1 MWKLWFLS
9 FKAQETYQDKNTN
22 TVQPLLVY
30 WVLNHTT
37 MQSNH
42 TTHPLKKS
50 TKLSIRD
57 VMIFL
62 ISILMLYFF
71 GRPLF
76 RSITNA
82 KLTISIQQCCARVWS
97 NMYIAIRQQWQPLL
111 FFARPFF
118 LYNITTTFFLCIHV
132 GSLGGTEN
140 FLFFCICQVL
150 SSSVRL
156 QAIQ

>member
-1 MWKLWFLS
+1 MPKSAFKIFFSIYENHFPDYYMWNLWFLS

-76 RSITNA
+76 RFITNA

-118 LYNITTTFFLCIHV
+118 LYNYYLLPFFY
-132 GSLGGTEN
+132 
-140 FLFFCICQVL
+140 
-150 SSSVRL
+150 
-156 QAIQ
+156 AYM